1 MQPSL
6 DPEHLVFVDESW
18 ASTNM
23 ARRMGRG
30 SRGARVVAAVGAR
43 LLFLP
48 PCSPDL
54 NPIEQFFAKLKAL
67 LRTAARR
74 TVNGLWNAIGS
85 ALDAFSPAE
94 CRNYI
99 ANCGYSH
106 P

>member
-1 MQPSL
+1 MKGVH
-6 DPEHLVFVDESW
+6 DAIE
-18 ASTNM
+18 A
-23 ARRMGRG
+23 A
-30 SRGARVVAAVGAR
+30 GAH

-48 PCSPDL
+48 PYSPDL

-74 TVNGLWNAIGS
+74 TVDGLWNAIGS
-85 ALDAFSPAE
+85 ALPTFSPDE